1 MNATSIEPRND
12 GSATRP
18 APDALALVDVSFAY
32 EGRTDRDGSRPALD
46 RISLTVASGE
56 FVALIGANGTGKS
69 TLLRLASGLL
79 RPDRGTVRIDGRP
92 VDGPDGRVGFV
103 FQEPRLLPWRSTLDN
118 VAFPLE
124 LAGWPE
130 DRRRERADEL
140 LGLVGL
146 VEVEAVRPFELS
158 GGMRQ
163 RAAIARAL
171 AMEPGLLLLDEP
183 FSALDALTRERFD
196 LALESG
202 WRRPGMSVVVVTHSI
217 PEAILLADRIVVLAG
232 RPGTVVGELTVPL
245 GRPRSLAALETAE
258 SAAIAGRVRA
268 LLAADEARSAADE
281 AAVPAAAAGR
291 AR

>member
-1 MNATSIEPRND
+1 MNATITGILVDEPAVR
-12 GSATRP
+12 SES
-18 APDALALVDVSFAY
+18 DALALVDVSFAY
-32 EGRTDRDGSRPALD
+32 EGRTSRDDPRPALTGL
-46 RISLTVASGE
+46 SLTVARGE

-69 TLLRLASGLL
+69 TLLRLTAGLL
-79 RPDRGTVRIDGRP
+79 RPDGGSVRIDGRP
-92 VDGPDGRVGFV
+92 VDGPDERVGFV

-124 LAGWPE
+124 LAGWAE
-130 DRRRERADEL
+130 DRRRARAGEL

-146 VEVEAVRPFELS
+146 PGVDELRPHELS

-171 AMEPGLLLLDEP
+171 ATEPALLLLDEP

-217 PEAILLADRIVVLAG
+217 PEAVVLADRIVVLAG
-232 RPGTVVGELTVPL
+232 RPGTVVGEIAVPL
-245 GRPRSLAALETAE
+245 SRPRSLADLESPAAL
-258 SAAIAGRVRA
+258 AAAAAVRA
-268 LLAADEARSAADE
+268 LLVADEARAELDE
-281 AAVPAAAAGR
+281 AVV

>member
-1 MNATSIEPRND
+1 MNATISGIQDDE
-12 GSATRP
+12 SATRP
-18 APDALALVDVSFAY
+18 ASDALALVGVSFAY
-32 EGRTDRDGSRPALD
+32 RGRTSRDDPRPALAD
-46 RISLTVASGE
+46 LSLTVARGE

-69 TLLRLASGLL
+69 TLLRLAAGLL
-79 RPDRGTVRIDGRP
+79 RPDSGSVRIDGRR
-92 VDGPDGRVGFV
+92 VDGPDERVGFV

-124 LAGWPE
+124 LSGWPD
-130 DRRRERADEL
+130 DRRRARAGEL

-146 VEVEAVRPFELS
+146 PGVDDLRPHELS

-171 AMEPGLLLLDEP
+171 ATEPALLLLDEP

-217 PEAILLADRIVVLAG
+217 PEAVVLADRIVVLAG
-232 RPGTVVGELTVPL
+232 RPGTVVGEIPVPL
-245 GRPRSLAALETAE
+245 PRPRSLAELESPEALTA
-258 SAAIAGRVRA
+258 AAAVRA
-268 LLAADEARSAADE
+268 LLVADEARAEIDDT
-281 AAVPAAAAGR
+281 VT